1 MSDYSTPSLQC
12 GEGLNVDYLSS
23 EYATNGEKCAFITTN
38 ENRNANN
45 CFFGKNLAIDVNG
58 GTFTFE
64 CNVNASANYTMAILE
79 YDSSWKT
86 VKHISCPPSTTS
98 PEITCSLS
106 EDSTRIWPRLTFP
119 RETTETLYTDNWSL
133 KIIE

>member
-1 MSDYSTPSLQC
+1 
-12 GEGLNVDYLSS
+12 
-23 EYATNGEKCAFITTN
+23 
-38 ENRNANN
+38 
-45 CFFGKNLAIDVNG
+45 
-58 GTFTFE
+58 
-64 CNVNASANYTMAILE
+64 MAVLE
-79 YDSSWKT
+79 YDSGWKT
-86 VKHISCPPSTTS
+86 VKYISCPPSTTS